1 MPDLLP
7 APHSANIRPAR
18 SVACNIRER
27 GTHMDDF
34 HEVTVIKK
42 ANVYFNGAV
51 TSRTLLFKD
60 GSKKTLGIMQ
70 PGEYEFSTGD
80 REIMEIISGELDVLL
95 PGGQPWK
102 HIRGGESFDVPAQSK
117 FTMKVASVTDY
128 CCSFIK

>member
-1 MPDLLP
+1 
-7 APHSANIRPAR
+7 
-18 SVACNIRER
+18 
-27 GTHMDDF
+27 MDDF